1 MVSVQN
7 LNDILKANNLSIN
20 ELLIQNMDKT
30 LTLKDFLVFLK
41 LLNTSC
47 ECFDCSKI
55 AKNLGLTEEDV
66 MTSFNNLIVKGF
78 IEYKTIRENGMIK
91 EIISLDKFYN
101 SIALKL
107 ANQNKKEV
115 SNNIYDIFQK
125 ELVRSISPTEYE
137 YINNWLEKGLSENLI
152 IGALKEAVLSGVK
165 NFRYI
170 DRVLFDWQKKG
181 YRSMNDVEAAKKKIT
196 NVPEEISSNND
207 TNSEYFDYDWLNDD
221 DE

>member
-1 MVSVQN
+1 MQN
-7 LNDILKANNLSIN
+7 LNDILKANSLSIN
-20 ELLIQNMDKT
+20 ELLIQNMDKN

-125 ELVRSISPTEYE
+125 ELVRSLSPTEYE

-207 TNSEYFDYDWLNDD
+207 TNPEYFDYDWLNDD

>member
-1 MVSVQN
+1 MQN

-20 ELLIQNMDKT
+20 ELLIQNMDKN

-125 ELVRSISPTEYE
+125 ELVRSLSPTEYE

>member
-1 MVSVQN
+1 MQN

-107 ANQNKKEV
+107 AKQNKKEV

-125 ELVRSISPTEYE
+125 ELVRSLSPTEYE

-165 NFRYI
+165 NFRYM

>member
-1 MVSVQN
+1 MQN

-101 SIALKL
+101 NIALKL

-125 ELVRSISPTEYE
+125 ELVRSLSPTEYE

-181 YRSMNDVEAAKKKIT
+181 YQSMNDVASSRKKESRI
-196 NVPEEISSNND
+196 VSEENSNQS
-207 TNSEYFDYDWLNDD
+207 TSEYFDYDWLNDD
-221 DE
+221 EE

>member
-1 MVSVQN
+1 MQN

-125 ELVRSISPTEYE
+125 ELVRSLSPTEYE
-137 YINNWLEKGLSENLI
+137 YINNWLEKGISENLI

-181 YRSMNDVEAAKKKIT
+181 YHSMNDVEAAKKKIT

>member
-1 MVSVQN
+1 MQN

-101 SIALKL
+101 NIALKL

-125 ELVRSISPTEYE
+125 ELVRSLSPTEYE

-165 NFRYI
+165 NFRYM

>member
-1 MVSVQN
+1 M
-7 LNDILKANNLSIN
+7 
-20 ELLIQNMDKT
+20 
-30 LTLKDFLVFLK
+30 
-41 LLNTSC
+41 
-47 ECFDCSKI
+47 
-55 AKNLGLTEEDV
+55 
-66 MTSFNNLIVKGF
+66 
-78 IEYKTIRENGMIK
+78 R
-91 EIISLDKFYN
+91 SL
-101 SIALKL
+101 
-107 ANQNKKEV
+107 
-115 SNNIYDIFQK
+115 
-125 ELVRSISPTEYE
+125 SPTEYE

>member
-1 MVSVQN
+1 MQN

-20 ELLIQNMDKT
+20 ELLIQNMDKN

-125 ELVRSISPTEYE
+125 ELVRSLSPTEYE

-152 IGALKEAVLSGVK
+152 IGALKEAVLSGAK

-207 TNSEYFDYDWLNDD
+207 TNPEYFDYDWLNDD

>member
-1 MVSVQN
+1 MQN

-91 EIISLDKFYN
+91 EIISIDKFYN

-125 ELVRSISPTEYE
+125 ELVRSLSPTEYE

>member
-1 MVSVQN
+1 MSVQY

-101 SIALKL
+101 NIALKL

-125 ELVRSISPTEYE
+125 ELVRSLSPTEYE

>member
-1 MVSVQN
+1 MQN
-7 LNDILKANNLSIN
+7 LNDILKANSLSIN
-20 ELLIQNMDKT
+20 DILIKNMDKN

-125 ELVRSISPTEYE
+125 ELVRSLSPTEYE

-207 TNSEYFDYDWLNDD
+207 TNPEYFDYDWLNDD

>member
-1 MVSVQN
+1 
-7 LNDILKANNLSIN
+7 
-20 ELLIQNMDKT
+20 MDKT

-125 ELVRSISPTEYE
+125 ELVRSLSPTEYE

>member
-1 MVSVQN
+1 MQN
-7 LNDILKANNLSIN
+7 LNDILKANSLSIN
-20 ELLIQNMDKT
+20 ELLIQNMDKN

-125 ELVRSISPTEYE
+125 ELVRSLSPTEYE

-170 DRVLFDWQKKG
+170 DRVLFDWQEKG
-181 YRSMNDVEAAKKKIT
+181 YCSMNDVEASKRKIKNIPKENRKIKIYNT
-196 NVPEEISSNND
+196 
-207 TNSEYFDYDWLNDD
+207 FKF
-221 DE
+221 

>member
-1 MVSVQN
+1 MQN

-125 ELVRSISPTEYE
+125 ELVRSLSPTEYE

>member
-1 MVSVQN
+1 MQN

-78 IEYKTIRENGMIK
+78 IDYKTIRENGMIK

-101 SIALKL
+101 NIALKL

-125 ELVRSISPTEYE
+125 ELVRSLSPTEYE

>member
-1 MVSVQN
+1 MQN

-20 ELLIQNMDKT
+20 ELLIQNMDKN

-66 MTSFNNLIVKGF
+66 MTSFNDLIVKGF

-125 ELVRSISPTEYE
+125 ELVRSLSPTEYE

-196 NVPEEISSNND
+196 NVPEEISSSND
-207 TNSEYFDYDWLNDD
+207 TNPEYFDYDWLNDD